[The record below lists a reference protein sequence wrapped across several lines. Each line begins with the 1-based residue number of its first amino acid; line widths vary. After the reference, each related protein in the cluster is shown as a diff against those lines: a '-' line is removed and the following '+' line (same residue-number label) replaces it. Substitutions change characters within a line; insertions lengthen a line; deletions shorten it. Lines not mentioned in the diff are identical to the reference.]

1 METLAAWPEARIL
14 DAMRA
19 WRHGCGPLLPWF
31 RATPFAAANHY
42 RDRGLPVAPPA
53 APPVAV
59 ERLLYALPEP
69 ARAALWI
76 FDVPAPHALWLVLGL
91 RRRWGLAAAF
101 PWNGWYDPE
110 GVLDGRAE
118 IPLLLA
124 LSPRLRRAGRA
135 SGSCLVFDSERQR
148 ATDATAMRLDNRYA
162 LGDEDA
168 PSVAELRAAG
178 WRRVRVYAAGGL
190 APDLAGYLDD
200 LRTELPVSV
209 ATHAVEQDARG

>member
-31 RATPFAAANHY
+31 RATPFAAAHHY
-42 RDRGLPVAPPA
+42 RDRLLPVTRPAPP
-53 APPVAV
+53 PPAV
-59 ERLLYALPEP
+59 ERLLARLPRPE
-69 ARAALWI
+69 RATLWI
-76 FDVPAPHALWLVLGL
+76 FDVPAPQALWLALGL
-91 RRRWGLAAAF
+91 RRRWGLAASL

-148 ATDATAMRLDNRYA
+148 PTDATVTRLDNRYA

-168 PSVAELRAAG
+168 PSVAELRVAG
-178 WRRVRVYAAGGL
+178 WRRVRVYAGGGL
-190 APDLAGYLDD
+190 APDLAEYLDD
-200 LRTELPVSV
+200 LRTELPVGV
-209 ATHAVEQDARG
+209 VTCALEQDARG